1 MKTMMKKK
9 VQKSTDTFFWN
20 LWKITKNDC
29 VQKCVQKLRTK
40 MRTNL
45 RCLRRN
51 AHFEKMT
58 AYKNRAK
65 TYKFCAKMFDQNISE
80 GFGRALVFHS
90 RSYLSGPTF
99 SYVDL
104 EFSVSLSV
112 ASQGP
117 CLCLQVFKCRA
128 FALGKGQGYWPRGTR
143 PLSQAC
149 YTTCNNSQ
157 VACSPA
163 QQHTHNLQATWDIEL
178 TWAWYL
184 YGNQHAHQHS
194 TAGLAQEGSCR
205 AWGPGSC

>member
-1 MKTMMKKK
+1 M
-9 VQKSTDTFFWN
+9 
-20 LWKITKNDC
+20 
-29 VQKCVQKLRTK
+29 RTK
-40 MRTNL
+40 I
-45 RCLRRN
+45 
-51 AHFEKMT
+51 
-58 AYKNRAK
+58 AYKNAYNFEDVCGETRILK
-65 TYKFCAKMFDQNISE
+65 KWLRTNIEQKHTNFVQNKIDQNMFE

-90 RSYLSGPTF
+90 RSYFSGPTF

-128 FALGKGQGYWPRGTR
+128 YALGKGQGYWPRGTR

-149 YTTCNNSQ
+149 YITCNNSQ